1 LLIVS
6 PDSTGTACPLS
17 GRNSTYRPVQI
28 SGAGSFRGCA
38 SLARQSKI
46 ARLRAIVRKQT
57 RAVPP
62 IYQITVRHRAK
73 RYPTNLTN
81 DKENI
86 R

>member
-1 LLIVS
+1 VLERLQTA
-6 PDSTGTACPLS
+6 TGPRVARGFSDYGTSAERLFEF
-17 GRNSTYRPVQI
+17 RN
-28 SGAGSFRGCA
+28 CA

-57 RAVPP
+57 PAVPP

-86 R
+86 Q